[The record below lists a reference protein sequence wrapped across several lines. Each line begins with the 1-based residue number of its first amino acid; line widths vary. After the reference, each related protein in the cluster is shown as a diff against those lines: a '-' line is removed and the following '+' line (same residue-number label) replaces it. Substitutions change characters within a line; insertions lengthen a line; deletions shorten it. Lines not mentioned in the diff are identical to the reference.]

1 MPRRQKPQT
10 PSRSEISRPRCAS
23 LLDFQ
28 LQPPQNAEGITTV
41 RSTPRCLKPPR
52 ALTNRATSSSAWW
65 ISSPLSSPGRYSLF
79 RRRRGSGISRTPP
92 LIPPYKRC
100 GPMEGRLA
108 QDLPEAQPSI
118 LPKSYKVCP
127 SLTNLSRLGLPLAVT
142 QDPGSGKIL

>member
-1 MPRRQKPQT
+1 MPEASESAYKP
-10 PSRSEISRPRCAS
+10 S
-23 LLDFQ
+23 DF
-28 LQPPQNAEGITTV
+28 LVGVVDFFSVILPG
-41 RSTPRCLKPPR
+41 
-52 ALTNRATSSSAWW
+52 AL
-65 ISSPLSSPGRYSLF
+65 SLF

-127 SLTNLSRLGLPLAVT
+127 SLTNLSRLGLPFAVA
-142 QDPGSGKIL
+142 